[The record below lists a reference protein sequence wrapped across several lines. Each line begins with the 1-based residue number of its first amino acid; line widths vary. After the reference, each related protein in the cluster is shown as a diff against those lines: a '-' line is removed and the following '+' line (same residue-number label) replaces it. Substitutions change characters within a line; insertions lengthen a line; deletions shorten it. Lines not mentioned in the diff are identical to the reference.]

1 MLRAVTR
8 RRTTAAVI
16 AAGLLWVPDAGAHS
30 VAGSYDYPL
39 PEWLWLVAACGAV
52 ALTFAVALLRAPPPP
67 LADEPP
73 AGPRHRGLGRV
84 VRVALPLAEALSV
97 ALMVLTIVSC
107 LAGSDDPNRSFGTI
121 YFWVVWWVCLGIVAT
136 LAGDIYAWISPWA
149 VVVRRVLAP
158 LAGDPGAYGRM
169 PYPARLGRWP
179 AAAALLG
186 FAWLE
191 LVYEPAHEPQ
201 TLGLILL
208 AYSVVALVLPLVIGI
223 DVWQRCVDP
232 FGVLSA
238 TLSRASATELRALPD
253 EPCEAC
259 TVAEPDPAPLRID
272 CACCYRRA
280 EPQRR
285 EIRAR
290 VPGFGVL
297 RGGTLGPGGAAFVI
311 VALGSIVFDGLS
323 QTQRWFALMGDISEQ
338 FPSLNPSSSRVLAT
352 LGLLGVTALLGLL
365 LLVCARWLPGGPA
378 RFAAALIPIAG
389 VYFIAHY
396 AAYVLV
402 LGQLAIPLLSDP
414 LDRGWNLFGTAGYH
428 TEDFLRPAMVWY
440 GQVVLIIF
448 GHAAAVLA
456 AHRLGRERGEARSV
470 RAELPAAALAVAYTL
485 VGLWVLAQQIKPD

>member
-1 MLRAVTR
+1 ML
-8 RRTTAAVI
+8 
-16 AAGLLWVPDAGAHS
+16 AAGLLLVPDASAHS
-30 VAGSYDYPL
+30 VAGTYDYPL
-39 PEWLWLVAACGAV
+39 PEWLWLVAACSAV
-52 ALTFAVALLRAPPPP
+52 LVTFVVALLRAPPRPH
-67 LADEPP
+67 AEEPP
-73 AGPRHRGLGRV
+73 AGPRHPTLGRV
-84 VRVALPLAEALSV
+84 VRVALPVGEVLSV
-97 ALMVLTIVSC
+97 ALMALTILSC
-107 LAGSDDPNRSFGTI
+107 LAGTDDPNHSFGTI

-136 LAGDIYAWISPWA
+136 LAGDLYAWITPWG

-191 LVYEPAHEPQ
+191 LVYEPAREPQ

-223 DVWQRCVDP
+223 DAWSRCVDP
-232 FGVLSA
+232 FGVLAA
-238 TLSRASATELRALPD
+238 TLSRASATELRALPE

-259 TVAEPDPAPLRID
+259 AVADPEPAPLRID
-272 CACCYRRA
+272 CASCYRRA
-280 EPQRR
+280 EPERR
-285 EIRAR
+285 DIRLR
-290 VPGFGVL
+290 VPGLGVL

-311 VALGSIVFDGLS
+311 VALGSIVFDGIS
-323 QTQRWFALMGDISEQ
+323 QTLRWNSLMGDIAEE

-352 LGLLGVTALLGLL
+352 LGLVCVTALLGLL
-365 LLVCARWLPGGPA
+365 LVVCARWLPGGPA

-402 LGQLAIPLLSDP
+402 LGQQAIPLLSDP

-428 TEDFLRPAMVWY
+428 VEDFLRPSWVWY
-440 GQVVLIIF
+440 GQVILIVY

-456 AHRLGRERGEARSV
+456 AHRLGRERGEARSF